1 MLELPNNQ
9 VSSRRSRLR
18 YVVPVLVAVPFLAVA
33 AVLVFV
39 ASSHPSIRVGKTT
52 LAEITL
58 PRGGGTITRVVA
70 IGGRE
75 QQVVPVRLDGRQ
87 VVPVKRLPAGERITI
102 QATIRRPSWIGWLTG
117 KNRAGAGQ
125 RDHASGKARLDLPD
139 TQARTAGN
147 RRLQRSGG
155 GGRIRPASA
164 RPLPPD
170 TFRRRRRAS
179 PSTSRPALARET
191 SRLPPARG
199 RCPPSRQ
206 ISWFPAGTKATAV
219 ATPAPGTRITPDTK
233 ITLTFSKPVRKVLG
247 RNLPPVT
254 PRKAG
259 AWHEINSHTI
269 QFVPQGYGYGLGAD
283 VRVSLPEGINLM
295 GGQARGSDPIGQWTV
310 PDGSPLALQQ
320 LLAGLGYLPVKFH
333 PSTGGNDVANTPA
346 AEESAIVN
354 PPHGTFSWRYPS
366 TPALLKSL
374 WSPNSYT
381 ELTKGAVMAFED
393 AQGLPTDGVAGP
405 DVWKALINAAVQAKT
420 STFGYTFVMVSET
433 LPENIQ
439 VWHNG
444 KIVEHGAVNTGIS
457 AAPTATG
464 TFAVYEHIP
473 VGTMSGQEPRRQHV
487 PRPWD
492 PLDQLLQRWRRP
504 ARLHSRLL
512 RVPTE
517 SWLRGD
523 AFLRSR
529 PGLPVHPDRDDRQ
542 RRSLSLAMVQKGVR
556 ARRRIMCRA

>member
-58 PRGGGTITRVVA
+58 PQGGGTITRVVA

-87 VVPVKRLPAGERITI
+87 VVPVNRLPAGERITI

-117 KNRAGAGQ
+117 KNEQVQVRETTPVAKLASTFLTRKRGQPVTVDFNAPVAEAGFARFGAAAAARRLAAPSRSLALNEQASAGTGSV
-125 RDHASGKARLDLPD
+125 AVA
-139 TQARTAGN
+139 ARTWEV
-147 RRLQRSGG
+147 
-155 GGRIRPASA
+155 P
-164 RPLPPD
+164 
-170 TFRRRRRAS
+170 TVK
-179 PSTSRPALARET
+179 E
-191 SRLPPARG
+191 
-199 RCPPSRQ
+199 
-206 ISWFPAGTKATAV
+206 ISWFPDGTKATAV
-219 ATPAPGTRITPDTK
+219 ATPAPGTRITPDTR
-233 ITLTFSKPVRKVLG
+233 ITLTFSKPVQKVLG

-254 PRKAG
+254 PHKAG

-283 VRVSLPEGINLM
+283 VRVSLPEGINLV

-310 PDGSPLALQQ
+310 PDGSTLALQQ
-320 LLAGLGYLPVKFH
+320 LLAGLGYLPVKFD
-333 PSTGGNDVANTPA
+333 PSSGSTDVASTPA
-346 AEESAIVN
+346 AEEAAIVN
-354 PPHGTFSWRYPS
+354 PPPGTFSWRYPD

-374 WSPNSYT
+374 WAPTSYT
-381 ELTKGAVMAFED
+381 ELTKGAVMAFEA

-405 DVWKALINAAVQAKT
+405 DVWKALIHAAVQAKT

-444 KIVEHGAVNTGIS
+444 RIVVHGAANTGIS

-473 VGTMSGQEPRRQHV
+473 VGTMSGKNPDGSTYHD
-487 PRPWD
+487 PGIPWI
-492 PLDQLLQRWRRP
+492 
-504 ARLHSRLL
+504 SYFNG
-512 RVPTE
+512 
-517 SWLRGD
+517 GD
-523 AFLRSR
+523 ALHGFIRASYGF
-529 PGLPVHPDRDDRQ
+529 PQ
-542 RRSLSLAMVQKGVR
+542 SLGCVEMPFSEAGQVYPYTPIGTIVNV
-556 ARRRIMCRA
+556 AA